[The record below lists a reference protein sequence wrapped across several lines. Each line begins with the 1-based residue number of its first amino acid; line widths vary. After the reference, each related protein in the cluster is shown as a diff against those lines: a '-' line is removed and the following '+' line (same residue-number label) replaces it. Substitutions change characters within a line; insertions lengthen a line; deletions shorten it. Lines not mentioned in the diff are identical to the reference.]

1 MDILVEAIMNR
12 TSDTTMIGK
21 TITAPDITMRSLVAA
36 TAAALPTAAALV
48 AGMEEDL
55 VVVMAEASAAAMVA
69 VVEATAVAAG
79 IVSRE
84 TVQLGRS
91 DHA

>member
-1 MDILVEAIMNR
+1 MGMDILVEATMNR
-12 TSDTTMIGK
+12 ISDTTMIGK

-36 TAAALPTAAALV
+36 TAAALV